1 MSALCWEV
9 IQTPVDAV
17 VLEAIEA
24 PEAPEAPEVSDVP
37 EATKVTKVSE
47 VSEVSEATE
56 VSDVPE
62 ATKAIEAPEVSEV
75 SKVSEVSEAIEAT
88 EVSEATEVPK
98 APEIPKAR
106 AANRFDQKF
115 LAIAEA
121 VANAKNGLD
130 EIPPKDYTLL
140 ARELDIYGQLK
151 KRLSKQFRLRVV
163 TNATL
168 KLYEML
174 NTFELIAVPPK
185 GGRLRIRAF
194 CNAELPGAF
203 LIALNS
209 YVLGLLSQRVGRSQI
224 DFDWVASSYL
234 PEAAG
239 AGSTILDDEYGIY
252 ASHRDRWFM
261 GPRPNAMPEGE
272 PAVSG
277 DVTDSSVVAAI
288 ADAVHARYPEIPAES
303 VHSGA
308 TLYTSDAGIDVS
320 GDYNRQEEHTALLNF
335 GQILCGI
342 LSLAPGGVLI
352 TKQYSFLTEFNREV
366 ITVLS
371 ALFDCLRIVKPV
383 TSRPAN
389 SEIYLIGVGFRGV
402 SREMADSL
410 LDTLTVM
417 KQREVAPGLAI
428 QQCYLLRGGMAAYPA
443 ADHQLLDISDEIA
456 QTQIKYL
463 KEIVSVFQATRGKKL
478 DDLRSFTESIADTA
492 IENWMSANPMVHIA
506 K

>member
-1 MSALCWEV
+1 MSEESGRRPVLPKHKLVQMTALCWEV
-9 IQTPVDAV
+9 VQTPLDAV
-17 VLEAIEA
+17 VLE
-24 PEAPEAPEVSDVP
+24 VP
-37 EATKVTKVSE
+37 KVSE
-47 VSEVSEATE
+47 AHAVNHLDHAF
-56 VSDVPE
+56 
-62 ATKAIEAPEVSEV
+62 
-75 SKVSEVSEAIEAT
+75 
-88 EVSEATEVPK
+88 
-98 APEIPKAR
+98 
-106 AANRFDQKF
+106 N
-115 LAIAEA
+115 AIAEA
-121 VANAKNGLD
+121 VAAAKNGLD
-130 EIPPKDYTLL
+130 AIPPKDYTML

-151 KRLSKQFRLRVV
+151 KRLSKQFRLSVV

-174 NTFELIAVPPK
+174 NTFQLIAMPPQ
-185 GGRLRIRAF
+185 GGRLRVRAF

-203 LIALNS
+203 LVALNS
-209 YVLGLLSQRVGRSQI
+209 YVLGLLAQRIGQGRI

-234 PEAAG
+234 PEV
-239 AGSTILDDEYGIY
+239 AGSGTTILDDKYGIY

-261 GPRPNAMPEGE
+261 GPRPNALPEGE
-272 PAVSG
+272 PAISG

-288 ADAVHARYPEIPAES
+288 ADAVHARYPEIPEES
-303 VHSGA
+303 IHSGA

-342 LSLAPGGVLI
+342 LSLAPGGVLV

-366 ITVLS
+366 ITMLS
-371 ALFDCLRIVKPV
+371 ALFDCLRVVKPV

-402 SREMADSL
+402 DRAMADRL

-417 KQREVAPGLAI
+417 KQRETAPGLAI
-428 QQCYLLRGGMAAYPA
+428 QQCYLLQGGMEAHPA
-443 ADHQLLDISDEIA
+443 ADQQLLDISNEIA

-478 DDLRSFTESIADTA
+478 DELRSFTESVVSTA
-492 IENWMSANPMVHIA
+492 IGSWMSANPMVHIA

>member
-1 MSALCWEV
+1 MSKESGYSAMLPRHKLVQMSALCWEV
-9 IQTPVDAV
+9 LPTPLDTI
-17 VLEAIEA
+17 VLETVVASSETA
-24 PEAPEAPEVSDVP
+24 AASESGVPRTENPSDH
-37 EATKVTKVSE
+37 EFAK
-47 VSEVSEATE
+47 
-56 VSDVPE
+56 
-62 ATKAIEAPEVSEV
+62 
-75 SKVSEVSEAIEAT
+75 
-88 EVSEATEVPK
+88 
-98 APEIPKAR
+98 
-106 AANRFDQKF
+106 
-115 LAIAEA
+115 IAEA
-121 VANAKNGLD
+121 IAAAKNGLD
-130 EIPPKDYTLL
+130 AIPPKSYTVL

-151 KRLSKQFRLRVV
+151 KRLSKQFRLQVV

-174 NTFELIAVPPK
+174 NTFQLIAVPPK
-185 GGRLRIRAF
+185 GQRLRVRAF

-209 YVLGLLSQRVGRSQI
+209 YVLGLLTQRVGQGQI

-239 AGSTILDDEYGIY
+239 SGSTILDDEYGIY

-288 ADAVHARYPEIPAES
+288 ADAVHVRYPELPAES
-303 VHSGA
+303 IHSGA

-335 GQILCGI
+335 GQIVCGV
-342 LSLAPGGVLI
+342 LSLAPGGVLV

-371 ALFDCLRIVKPV
+371 PLFDCLRIIKPV

-389 SEIYLIGVGFRGV
+389 SEVYLVGTGFRGV
-402 SREMADSL
+402 SRAMADGL

-417 KQREVAPGLAI
+417 KERETTPGLAI
-428 QQCYLLRGGMAAYPA
+428 QQCCLLRSGMAMHPA
-443 ADHQLLDISDEIA
+443 ADRQLLAISSEIA
-456 QTQIKYL
+456 QIQIKYL
-463 KEIVSVFQATRGKKL
+463 KEIVTVYQATTHEKQHHAIRA
-478 DDLRSFTESIADTA
+478 FTGAVASTA
-492 IENWMSANPMVHIA
+492 IDSWMAANPMVRID

>member
-1 MSALCWEV
+1 MTALCWEV
-9 IQTPVDAV
+9 IPTPLATESGDIPLAS
-17 VLEAIEA
+17 E
-24 PEAPEAPEVSDVP
+24 SDVP
-37 EATKVTKVSE
+37 R
-47 VSEVSEATE
+47 TE
-56 VSDVPE
+56 NPSDH
-62 ATKAIEAPEVSEV
+62 
-75 SKVSEVSEAIEAT
+75 
-88 EVSEATEVPK
+88 
-98 APEIPKAR
+98 
-106 AANRFDQKF
+106 KF
-115 LAIAEA
+115 VAIAEA
-121 VANAKNGLD
+121 IAAAKNGLD
-130 EIPPKDYTLL
+130 AIPPKSYTAL

-151 KRLSKQFRLRVV
+151 KRLSRQFRLQVV

-168 KLYEML
+168 KLYELL
-174 NTFELIAVPPK
+174 NTFQLIAVPPK
-185 GGRLRIRAF
+185 GQRLRVRAF

-209 YVLGLLSQRVGRSQI
+209 YVLGLLTQRVGRGQI

-239 AGSTILDDEYGIY
+239 SGSTILDDEYGIY

-288 ADAVHARYPEIPAES
+288 ADAVHVRYPEVPAES
-303 VHSGA
+303 IHSGA

-335 GQILCGI
+335 GQIVCGV

-389 SEIYLIGVGFRGV
+389 SEVYLVGAGFRGV
-402 SREMADSL
+402 SRGVADGL
-410 LDTLTVM
+410 LDALTVM

-428 QQCYLLRGGMAAYPA
+428 QQCYLLRGGMATHPA
-443 ADHQLLDISDEIA
+443 ADRQLLAISDEIA
-456 QTQIKYL
+456 QIQIRYL
-463 KEIVSVFQATRGKKL
+463 KEIVTVYQATAHKQEL
-478 DDLRSFTESIADTA
+478 QAFTGAVASTA
-492 IENWMSANPMVHIA
+492 IDSWMAANPMVRID